1 MDESVKSSAGMEVS
15 VSFGRFEN
23 DVLSWEKWS
32 SFSPNKYLEEVGNL
46 STPGSVAQKK
56 AYFEAHYKKIAAR
69 KAEELEQ
76 EKSMV
81 LATTSSLDES
91 SNDDCMETSSRVD
104 AEFGLSIG
112 ERSVE
117 NAAQGECA
125 APLTDL
131 TCGNEAKDD
140 NSDSD
145 RGTKQESSENLF
157 VEGIGG
163 NDLAA
168 IRVECASC
176 LVEEAKDELIGNVV
190 DFESKAKDELI
201 GNVVTLESKAK
212 DELIGNVVDLESNTG
227 VEAAPVE
234 VETRRENSR
243 QTKEIP
249 PARKHGATP
258 KLNARGVAQKV
269 NIGTCLPFYYKSD

>member
-1 MDESVKSSAGMEVS
+1 MDESVKSSAGLEVS

-76 EKSMV
+76 EKSMI
-81 LATTSSLDES
+81 LATTCSLDES
-91 SNDDCMETSSRVD
+91 SNDDCMESLSRVD

-117 NAAQGECA
+117 DAAQGECA
-125 APLTDL
+125 APLTDA
-131 TCGNEAKDD
+131 TCDNEAKDD
-140 NSDSD
+140 CSDSD
-145 RGTKQESSENLF
+145 RGTKQESTTNLF

-163 NDLAA
+163 KDLAA
-168 IRVECASC
+168 IGVECGSC

-190 DFESKAKDELI
+190 D
-201 GNVVTLESKAK
+201 LET
-212 DELIGNVVDLESNTG
+212 NTG

-234 VETRRENSR
+234 VETRRE
-243 QTKEIP
+243 TKEKP
-249 PARKHGATP
+249 PERKHGAKQASP

-269 NIGTCLPFYYKSD
+269 DVGTRLLFYYKCQIDLNFLMIW